1 MKIGEYNTLTVSH
14 IVDFG
19 AYLKAD
25 EQEILLP
32 GKWLPEGTQPG
43 DELEV
48 FLYTDSEDRP
58 IATTMKPKASVG
70 EFAIMEVKTVEPFGA
85 FLDWGLEKDLL
96 LPKSEQIRPHRVG
109 EKVVVRLSLDYKTNR
124 VIGTTKIA
132 AFLKP
137 IPEHMV
143 PGQAVEAWVYH
154 STPLGYQVLVDRQ
167 YAGLLYRSEVFE
179 DLRSGD
185 QKTAYVRRIREDGK
199 MDVNLKA
206 FGKEGMLSD
215 RDKVLQELQ
224 LSGGRLP
231 LGDKSDADDI
241 YNRLKMSKKSFKRAI
256 GILYKERMINI
267 SQQEIWL
274 QEEGV

>member
-14 IVDFG
+14 LVDFG
-19 AYLKAD
+19 AYLQAD
-25 EQEILLP
+25 DQEILLP

-43 DELEV
+43 DQLEV

-58 IATTMKPKASVG
+58 IATTMKPAAILG
-70 EFAIMEVKTVEPFGA
+70 EFAVMEVKAVEPFGV

-96 LPKSEQIRPHRVG
+96 LPKSEQIRPHRLG
-109 EKVVVRLSLDYKTNR
+109 ERVVVRLSLDYKTNR
-124 VIGTTKIA
+124 VIGVSKIG

-137 IPEHMV
+137 IPEDMV

-167 YAGLLYRSEVFE
+167 YGGLIYRSEVFE
-179 DLRSGD
+179 DLHSGD

-215 RDKVLQELQ
+215 RDKVLQELKV
-224 LSGGRLP
+224 SGGSLP
-231 LGDKSDADDI
+231 LGDKSKADDI
-241 YNRLKMSKKSFKRAI
+241 YTRLNMSKKSFKRAI
-256 GILYKERMINI
+256 GILYKERKITI
-267 SQQEIWL
+267 SEQEISL
-274 QEEGV
+274 QETAI